1 MTYKITYT
9 LELDGTPRLHDYTDL
24 LICGQETEED
34 AAKYYAEVME
44 RCLPSNQK
52 AVNVKAF
59 KQ

>member
-1 MTYKITYT
+1 MTYKITYN
-9 LELDGTPRLHDYTDL
+9 LEFDGTLRIHDYQDL
-24 LICGQETEED
+24 LICGQETEEG

-52 AVNVKAF
+52 AVNVRAF